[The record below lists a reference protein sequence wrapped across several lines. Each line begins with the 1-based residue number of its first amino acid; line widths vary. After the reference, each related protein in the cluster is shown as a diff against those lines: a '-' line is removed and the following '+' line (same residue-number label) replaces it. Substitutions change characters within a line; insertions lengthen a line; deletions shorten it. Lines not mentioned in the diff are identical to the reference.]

1 MTTTHL
7 RKVGHSKLK
16 RHINALSK
24 VASVFNGLWSQCS
37 CESCSSFGAD
47 AFLSVGGCL
56 AAKAVVEQCKRERY
70 LEATALGVG
79 KATGTRDPALP
90 DGMRLPM
97 VKEMLLGPTSAA
109 DFHSGLITA
118 ALFVLSFFLEARG
131 ATTRGLRLS
140 DLVMRKF
147 PSVVTEAVDVLCT
160 YVYATKTKENQ
171 VLCLGS
177 LPHVDPWRCPFRAV
191 ADALV
196 AARLRPSH
204 DPHVPPVDFAP
215 DFEPSDETLKAVGVE
230 PRFYRANGVSAM
242 RFRKW
247 YHWVLLR
254 SPRGEPFTGIT
265 YKNHLAR
272 LKRAA
277 SGSGVPEK
285 ASLTHTARQGAAQK
299 AKEAGASEADNNKY
313 GQWGPAPGDGAYNAV
328 IPDPV
333 VVLLLSGRS
342 KQNVA
347 RVTPRLTIEVPTLL
361 QQTLSH
367 FLEEAEKAY
376 TERVKGGAKFRDVA
390 PENFFKFVRVMR
402 SVFFP
407 SWAARLCA
415 NPAPDGAYVTLH
427 PLLRNPEFERF
438 RTAAGFA
445 TQSGEEAAG
454 EAAAAVLPQ
463 LGVAVKAAVE
473 ATAAS
478 AAGTMLD
485 MERALSLQM
494 DAIAEAAESNRVQ
507 SKVSIESELDSVM
520 QLVVHLQARLDGGAA
535 VSSAGSALPPAV
547 SYNPPDPPHLAAFP
561 HPTCSVPPTPPLI
574 MPRRANPGAIGTAAT
589 LAAVGQAAPID
600 SGACFG
606 ASPSVRAV
614 GAAPSAAAHD
624 DAPSVCTAL
633 LRDRESVRKLRMQQK
648 LRGVTLFEGPGECVP
663 LLPLELGTGWAR
675 SLDEYATGL
684 DGLASV
690 REVEAIFG
698 QRWWHLIPDPRERN
712 RRGHHYSTQ
721 SPIYRAFATELAL
734 RGAAV
739 GVDTIVQ
746 EVKNKYRAIKGGSS
760 AVYKQ
765 AAIDYPKPK

>member
-1 MTTTHL
+1 VTTTHL

-285 ASLTHTARQGAAQK
+285 AAWTQATRRAAAQK
-299 AKEAGASEADNNKY
+299 AKEAGASEADNNKH
-313 GQWGPAPGDGAYNAV
+313 GQWGPGPGDGAYNAG
-328 IPDPV
+328 IPNQV
-333 VVLLLSGRS
+333 VVILLSGQS

-347 RVTPRLTIEVPTLL
+347 PVTPRLTIEVPTSL
-361 QQTLSH
+361 QQTLCP
-367 FLEEAEKAY
+367 FLEEAERAC
-376 TERVKGGAKFRDVA
+376 TERVKSGAKSRDVA
-390 PENFFKFVRVMR
+390 LENLFKLVRGCGLSFFSRGPRACAQPPLPTARTSRFTRCCATLSLSAFAR
-402 SVFFP
+402 RRALRRR
-407 SWAARLCA
+407 AARRRRARRPLRCCRTWA
-415 NPAPDGAYVTLH
+415 WRSRPPWRLQPPLRREPCLTWSTLSA
-427 PLLRNPEFERF
+427 RR
-438 RTAAGFA
+438 RT
-445 TQSGEEAAG
+445 
-454 EAAAAVLPQ
+454 
-463 LGVAVKAAVE
+463 
-473 ATAAS
+473 
-478 AAGTMLD
+478 
-485 MERALSLQM
+485 LSLRRPR
-494 DAIAEAAESNRVQ
+494 AIA
-507 SKVSIESELDSVM
+507 
-520 QLVVHLQARLDGGAA
+520 
-535 VSSAGSALPPAV
+535 
-547 SYNPPDPPHLAAFP
+547 
-561 HPTCSVPPTPPLI
+561 CS
-574 MPRRANPGAIGTAAT
+574 PR
-589 LAAVGQAAPID
+589 
-600 SGACFG
+600 
-606 ASPSVRAV
+606 
-614 GAAPSAAAHD
+614 
-624 DAPSVCTAL
+624 
-633 LRDRESVRKLRMQQK
+633 
-648 LRGVTLFEGPGECVP
+648 
-663 LLPLELGTGWAR
+663 
-675 SLDEYATGL
+675 
-684 DGLASV
+684 
-690 REVEAIFG
+690 
-698 QRWWHLIPDPRERN
+698 
-712 RRGHHYSTQ
+712 
-721 SPIYRAFATELAL
+721 
-734 RGAAV
+734 
-739 GVDTIVQ
+739 
-746 EVKNKYRAIKGGSS
+746 
-760 AVYKQ
+760 
-765 AAIDYPKPK
+765 